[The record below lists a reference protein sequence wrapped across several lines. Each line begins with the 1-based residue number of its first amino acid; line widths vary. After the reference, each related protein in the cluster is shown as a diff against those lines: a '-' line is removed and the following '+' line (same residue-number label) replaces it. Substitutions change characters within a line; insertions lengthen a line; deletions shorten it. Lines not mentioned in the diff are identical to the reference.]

1 MNEEDKNQKLLKKQL
16 KNLNDKTKHI
26 QKIMEKG
33 KDTVV
38 VRIGVQF
45 TEFGFANSD
54 SPLIIPTN
62 LISAAKWESLEMN
75 PKRSMNNWEKA
86 SKYIENAK
94 LELNEIQNK
103 IEIGRK
109 GYIFELIF

>member
-1 MNEEDKNQKLLKKQL
+1 MNDEDKNQKLLKKQL

-45 TEFGFANSD
+45 TEFGFANWD

-62 LISAAKWESLEMN
+62 LISATKSESNDLGYQKSTN
-75 PKRSMNNWEKA
+75 SWEKA
-86 SKYIENAK
+86 VTFI
-94 LELNEIQNK
+94 NETNDEISEMNK
-103 IEIGRK
+103 AIKIGK
-109 GYIFELIF
+109 D